1 MAEFDFPVREREG
14 ERENIPWTLISTW
27 LWWVVVVTGDF
38 SLMMKGRTPQSVIED
53 KVHPLSLDKTLINPP
68 SRLNRAVAQDPFLE
82 VLGFPNW
89 TEMFAGIVQF
99 SVVA

>member
-1 MAEFDFPVREREG
+1 
-14 ERENIPWTLISTW
+14 
-27 LWWVVVVTGDF
+27 VVAVTGDF

-53 KVHPLSLDKTLINPP
+53 KVHPLSLDKTPP

-89 TEMFAGIVQF
+89 TEMFAGTVQF